1 MYMSD
6 EDWKILRKSIKY
18 VKSLRNKKTKVNKN
32 KKQNKSSTLKR
43 VA

>member
-18 VKSLRNKKTKVNKN
+18 VKSLRNKKIKLIKIKN
-32 KKQNKSSTLKR
+32 KIK
-43 VA
+43 VAP

>member
-18 VKSLRNKKTKVNKN
+18 VKSLRKKNKVNKN

>member
-18 VKSLRNKKTKVNKN
+18 VKSLRNKKNKSN
-32 KKQNKSSTLKR
+32 KKQGKNSNLKK

>member
-18 VKSLRNKKTKVNKN
+18 VKSLRNKKEKSN
-32 KKQNKSSTLKR
+32 KKQGKNSSLKK